1 MNNFQRCN
9 INKNYL
15 IKEFKSNK
23 NKISNN
29 MVNKENLNNINI
41 NNNINN
47 YKNEKMINYR
57 NNNEI
62 KRSKSGEKCFIQ

>member
-1 MNNFQRCN
+1 
-9 INKNYL
+9 
-15 IKEFKSNK
+15 
-23 NKISNN
+23 

-47 YKNEKMINYR
+47 DKNGKMVNYR